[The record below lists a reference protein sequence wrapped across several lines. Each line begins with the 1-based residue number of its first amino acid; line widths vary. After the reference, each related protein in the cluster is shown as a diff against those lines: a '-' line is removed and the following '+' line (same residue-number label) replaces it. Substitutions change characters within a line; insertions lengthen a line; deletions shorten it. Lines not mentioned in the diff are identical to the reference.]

1 MPETTPTFPFQIF
14 GIDPAGVTLAT
25 AQATIINTSST
36 TLLPGQSYEIT
47 ERVAELNTDFFGTC
61 WLLFSDDEQIAAYGR
76 VRFGR
81 GEVPAFV
88 TDKVKAER
96 DTRLRA
102 ERANILATNPHL
114 AKRTAGTSRLAEIEA
129 ELSA

>member
-1 MPETTPTFPFQIF
+1 MPETATTFPFQIF
-14 GIDPAGVTLAT
+14 GIDPSGVTLAT
-25 AQATIINTSST
+25 KQLTIINTSST
-36 TLLPGQSYEIT
+36 TLLPGQTFEVDA
-47 ERVAELNTDFFGTC
+47 RVAELNTDANGVC
-61 WLLFSDDEQIAAYGR
+61 WLYFDDEAQHAAWGR

-88 TDKVKAER
+88 ADAVQAARHAQLVAEKNNL
-96 DTRLRA
+96 LR
-102 ERANILATNPHL
+102 TNPHL